1 MNQSS
6 LTTGKRIG
14 GALIVSGTTIGAG
27 MLATPLVT
35 AAGGFIPATA
45 LYLMCWVTMVGMGLI
60 MLEVHLWVGRSS
72 NLISMSRSLLGPL
85 GMWATSLL
93 YIFLF
98 YSLCVA
104 YVSAGAGLLSWIYP
118 KLNLTLGA
126 LIFTAIFSPFL
137 LSGIAASDRLNRF
150 LMLIL
155 VSSYGILVALGLPK
169 VQFALLERSIWS
181 ASIYALPVLFTAFS
195 FQGTVPSLCD
205 YLGGDVKATRCA
217 IVFGTL
223 LTLIV
228 YLLWQLVVLGI
239 VPVEGSNGLLEAL
252 HSGKTAIWAL
262 QHNLERSALTWS
274 AELFAFAAI
283 TTSYIGVNIGLIDF
297 VSDGLKLPKRG
308 KSLISIAGAV
318 FVPPLVL
325 AWIYPNIFIKAL
337 NFAGGIG
344 CLLLLGVLPLI
355 MLVAGR
361 RSGRFKPQ
369 GALFKKPFLEITVAV
384 ILAFVAFS
392 QVFVGL

>member
-1 MNQSS
+1 MTRSC
-6 LTTGKRIG
+6 LPVGRRLG

-35 AAGGFIPATA
+35 AAGGFIPGTL

-60 MLEVHLWVGRSS
+60 MLEVHLWVGRGT

-85 GMWATSLL
+85 GMWITSLL

-104 YVSAGAGLLSWIYP
+104 YVSAGADIMAWLYP
-118 KLNLTLGA
+118 KVHQVLGA
-126 LIFTAIFSPFL
+126 LIFTAVLSPFL
-137 LSGIAASDRLNRF
+137 LSGIAASDRLNRI
-150 LMLIL
+150 LMIL
-155 VSSYGILVALGLPK
+155 LVGSYGILIALGLPK
-169 VQFALLERSIWS
+169 VRFTLLERTSWS

-205 YLGGDVKATRCA
+205 YLGGDVRATRQA
-217 IVFGTL
+217 IVWGTL
-223 LTLIV
+223 LTLLV
-228 YLLWQLVVLGI
+228 YVLWQLVVLGI
-239 VPVEGSNGLLEAL
+239 VSAEGSGGLLEAL

-262 QHNLERSALTWS
+262 QHNLERSALTWA

-308 KSLISIAGAV
+308 KGLVTIAGTV
-318 FVPPLVL
+318 FIPPLIL
-325 AWIYPNIFIKAL
+325 TWIYPNIFIKAL
-337 NFAGGIG
+337 NLAGGIG
-344 CLLLLGVLPLI
+344 CLLLLGILPLI
-355 MLVAGR
+355 MLVVGK
-361 RSGRFKPQ
+361 RSKHFQPQ
-369 GALFKKPFLEITVAV
+369 GALFKCPILEIFVAIV
-384 ILAFVAFS
+384 LVFVAFS
-392 QVFVGL
+392 QILIGF

>member
-1 MNQSS
+1 MSS
-6 LTTGKRIG
+6 LPLSRRVG

-35 AAGGFIPATA
+35 AAGGFIPGTL
-45 LYLMCWVTMVGMGLI
+45 LYLMCWLTMVGMGLV
-60 MLEVHLWVGRSS
+60 MLEVHLWIGRNS
-72 NLISMSRSLLGPL
+72 NLISMSRALLGPV
-85 GMWATSLL
+85 GMWITSLL

-104 YVSAGAGLLSWIYP
+104 YVSAGAGLLAWVYP
-118 KLNLTLGA
+118 KLHVALGA

-137 LSGIAASDRLNRF
+137 LSGIAASDRLNRI
-150 LMLIL
+150 LMLLL
-155 VSSYGILVALGLPK
+155 VGSYGVLIALGLPK
-169 VQFALLERSIWS
+169 VSFALLQRASWP

-205 YLGGDVKATRCA
+205 YLGGNVKATRHA
-217 IVFGTL
+217 IIWGTL
-223 LTLIV
+223 LTLLV

-239 VPVEGSNGLLEAL
+239 VPVEGSKGLLEAL

-262 QHNLERSALTWS
+262 QHNLERSALTWA

-297 VSDGLKLPKRG
+297 VSDGLKLKKRG
-308 KSLISIAGAV
+308 KGLISIAAAV
-318 FVPPLVL
+318 FIPPLIL
-325 AWIYPNIFIKAL
+325 TWIYPNIFIKAL

-355 MLVAGR
+355 MLFVGR
-361 RSGRFKPQ
+361 RSKRFQPQ
-369 GALFKKPFLEITVAV
+369 GALFKMPLLEVFV
-384 ILAFVAFS
+384 GVVLVFVAFS
-392 QVFVGL
+392 QVLVSL